1 MTYKT
6 FIIDYKSCFNEY
18 YGNVFDELS
27 VIGSGGFGDQY

>member
-6 FIIDYKSCFNEY
+6 FIIDIKLFNEY

-27 VIGSGGFGDQY
+27 VIGSVVLGQY